1 MLLHLCMQDSIKTHD
16 CIIKEIPFIILWL
29 RFEQE
34 NAFMA
39 PVVTEVMM
47 DGEFYPAEHYHQQY
61 YAQHPNQPYCLA
73 VAAPKVAK
81 IREKYTERI
90 KPQTRSML
98 AEPLT
103 APEM

>member
-39 PVVTEVMM
+39 PVVT
-47 DGEFYPAEHYHQQY
+47 
-61 YAQHPNQPYCLA
+61 AQLDN
-73 VAAPKVAK
+73 
-81 IREKYTERI
+81 I
-90 KPQTRSML
+90 KLGATNSPDTTIIKFQ
-98 AEPLT
+98 
-103 APEM
+103 